1 MTVWQAILLG
11 ILQGLTEFLPVSSSG
26 HLVLAHHLLG
36 LTEPGLAFDL
46 LLHLGTVLAI
56 LFFLRREISWMFGS
70 LIRRET
76 GFETHTWGKRDI
88 WLVLVSSFPTAV
100 IGFALRD
107 FVETGITLRGVG
119 GGYLVLTLFLLT
131 SNLRFRHRIDP
142 DRISAWDALAIGVI
156 QGAAVL
162 PGLSRSGA
170 TISLA
175 LMLGIGASRSAK
187 YSFLISLPA
196 ILGASLLTLYRGVS
210 ALPGVLPSVSGFLFA
225 LVVGYASLLLVER
238 IVTRGRFLRFAPYTL
253 LLAAA
258 SFLLYW
264 RG

>member
-1 MTVWQAILLG
+1 MTVWKAILLG

-26 HLVLAHHLLG
+26 HLVLARHLLG
-36 LTEPGLAFDL
+36 LTGPELAFDL
-46 LLHLGTVLAI
+46 LLHLGTVVAI
-56 LFFLRREISWMFGS
+56 LIFLRREISWMLGS
-70 LIRRET
+70 LFRRET
-76 GFETHTWGKRDI
+76 GFEPPAWGKRDI
-88 WLVLVSSFPTAV
+88 LLVIVSSVPTAV

-119 GGYLVLTLFLLT
+119 GGYLVLTLFLMM
-131 SNLRFRHRIDP
+131 SNLRFRHRLDP
-142 DRISAWDALAIGVI
+142 DRISFWDALAIGVI

-162 PGLSRSGA
+162 PGLSRSGS

-196 ILGASLLTLYRGVS
+196 ILGASFLTLYRGVS
-210 ALPGVLPSVSGFLFA
+210 ALPGVLPSISGFLCA
-225 LVVGYASLLLVER
+225 LVVGYGALLLVER
-238 IVTRGRFLRFAPYTL
+238 FVTRGRFLRFAPYTL

-258 SFLLYW
+258 SFLLHW
-264 RG
+264 GG